1 MNKASEQRSRQTREA
16 RADREIVG
24 RLARLIAKAP
34 KPRKSETPATWTRR
48 HSAFVREWL
57 SFCRENRTR
66 LLRLDI
72 DTNDIQILGIE
83 NVDATGHTTDSVPE
97 PLDPKH
103 CAAEEK
109 EVLERLAKKPVKYQR
124 LG

>member
-1 MNKASEQRSRQTREA
+1 MNRASQQRTKATHEA

-34 KPRKSETPATWTRR
+34 KPRKSETSATWTRR

-72 DTNDIQILGIE
+72 DTNEIEVLGVPH
-83 NVDATGHTTDSVPE
+83 VDAGGTTPYGVPE

-103 CAAEEK
+103 SAAEEK